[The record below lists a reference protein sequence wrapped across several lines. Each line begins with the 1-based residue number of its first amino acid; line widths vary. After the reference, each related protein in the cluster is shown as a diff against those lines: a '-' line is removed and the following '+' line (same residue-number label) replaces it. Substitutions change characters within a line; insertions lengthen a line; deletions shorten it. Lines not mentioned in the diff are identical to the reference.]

1 MSKIRILS
9 IDGGGIRGILPG
21 IVISRLEEKL
31 QSFTKDKNVRIAD
44 YFDFF
49 AGTST
54 GGILSLSY
62 LIPDQNQRP
71 LLSAKNCV
79 DLYLEKG
86 DEIFDVNLL
95 QKIRSGGGILDEKY
109 NANALET
116 ALEHTFE
123 NLMLSDLLKPCI
135 ISSYDV
141 KNAKPHFFKAHK
153 ASNKIYNFK
162 VKDAARATSAAPTY
176 FEAANI
182 KNEIGSSFALVD
194 GGLFANNPAMV
205 AYSEVRSMTFDQKVD
220 YPSAKDMMI
229 VSVGT
234 GSQSKSYPFDKV
246 KDWGQIQ
253 WVKPV
258 IEIMMSG
265 SSSTTHYHLE
275 KIYDT
280 LALQT
285 DKNNYH
291 RLEPLVKSADPQM
304 DNASP
309 DNLLKLKE
317 DALSYISNEKV
328 NQELDTIARK
338 LIEYKN
344 FDKSYLSKA

>member
-31 QSFTKDKNVRIAD
+31 QQITKDKNARIAD
-44 YFDFF
+44 YFDLF

-62 LIPDQNQRP
+62 LVPDQNQRP
-71 LLSAKNCV
+71 LLSARDCV

-86 DEIFDVNLL
+86 DDIFDVNLW

-109 NANALET
+109 SAKTLET

-123 NLMLSDLLKPCI
+123 NITLKDLLKPCI

-141 KNAKPHFFKAHK
+141 ENAKPHFFKQHK
-153 ASNKIYNFK
+153 SHNKIYNFK
-162 VKDAARATSAAPTY
+162 VKDVARATSAAPTY
-176 FEAANI
+176 FEAASI
-182 KNEIGSSFALVD
+182 KNELGTKFAIVD
-194 GGLFANNPAMV
+194 GGLFANNPSMV
-205 AYSEVRSMTFDQKVD
+205 AYSEARAMRFENKPD

-234 GSQSKSYPFDKV
+234 GSQSKSYSYDNV
-246 KDWGQIQ
+246 KDWGQIK

-265 SSSTTHYHLE
+265 SSSTTHYHLN

-285 DKNNYH
+285 DKENYH
-291 RLEPLVKSADPQM
+291 RLEPLVKSADSQM
-304 DNASP
+304 DNASLE
-309 DNLLKLKE
+309 NLLKLKE
-317 DALSYISNEKV
+317 DALSYVSREEV
-328 NQELDTIARK
+328 DEELEAIANK
-338 LIEYKN
+338 LIEYRKEE
-344 FDKSYLSKA
+344 DVKT